1 MLLEKTYIINAEY
14 LQELIMTN
22 LYFMHSY
29 YHEYTQSK
37 EEIKKER
44 AYVFYRMYRAKLK
57 EMIRLQGLSNE
68 EWSMVQGY
76 LMDLEDAILNGTYKL
91 H

>member
-1 MLLEKTYIINAEY
+1 MLLEKMYVISAEH
-14 LQELIMTN
+14 LQDLILTN
-22 LYFMHSY
+22 LYFMHN
-29 YHEYTQSK
+29 YHHTYTQSK

-68 EWSMVQGY
+68 EWHMIQGY

>member
-1 MLLEKTYIINAEY
+1 MDE
-14 LQELIMTN
+14 LQ
-22 LYFMHSY
+22 
-29 YHEYTQSK
+29 
-37 EEIKKER
+37 
-44 AYVFYRMYRAKLK
+44 LK

-68 EWSMVQGY
+68 EWKMVQGY

>member
-1 MLLEKTYIINAEY
+1 MLLEKTYTINAEY
-14 LQELIMTN
+14 LQDLIMNN
-22 LYFMHSY
+22 LYFMHNY
-29 YHEYTQSK
+29 YHTYTQSK